1 MHTQHA
7 KALLVLLSAA
17 LALLLPPAQAQ
28 TIRTA
33 EAYQT
38 DFDDAVSADFCGG
51 AAMEFRYNPMP
62 GGEGHTAHATNS
74 FHSGYARLS
83 ERYSNHVLLSLV
95 AGGAQS
101 PTLVNVGNVPDGSGG
116 KTNIYGYAAGIF
128 SNATVRM
135 TYTLYTASGTMSHTN
150 LTVYLAGRK
159 NDIPA
164 SAANVGPSPYRVP
177 HYLAWYNGRRLSV
190 GEWTYLGGAAPREI
204 AGANVATGSHASTFV
219 LVLSFQGGDDAGGVA
234 ANGNPCELRAELWE
248 NGTRLAWVQG
258 QDNPYNWTTGPEVA
272 NSVFAPTGDYGNGAW
287 NPYAGDWDD
296 YQSWG
301 RGNHDIRL
309 PGWIVF
315 GFKPVISIGTFQ
327 GIDVQTLSV
336 TQPAEIQDTTLI
348 IVR

>member
-51 AAMEFRYNPMP
+51 AVMEFRYNPMP

-83 ERYSNHVLLSLV
+83 GRYSNHVLLSLV

-101 PTLVNVGNVPDGSGG
+101 PTLVNVENVPDGSGG

-177 HYLAWYNGRRLSV
+177 TTSRG
-190 GEWTYLGGAAPREI
+190 TTGAVSP
-204 AGANVATGSHASTFV
+204 
-219 LVLSFQGGDDAGGVA
+219 
-234 ANGNPCELRAELWE
+234 WE
-248 NGTRLAWVQG
+248 NGLTWAARRPAKSPARTSPPDPTPAPSCLFSRSKAATMPAESPRTETRA
-258 QDNPYNWTTGPEVA
+258 
-272 NSVFAPTGDYGNGAW
+272 SFAPN
-287 NPYAGDWDD
+287 
-296 YQSWG
+296 SG
-301 RGNHDIRL
+301 RTA
-309 PGWIVF
+309 PG
-315 GFKPVISIGTFQ
+315 
-327 GIDVQTLSV
+327 
-336 TQPAEIQDTTLI
+336 
-348 IVR
+348 